1 MPLLAAGS
9 LAEVFQQNRCQNQK
23 TQPKTSVREKR
34 DLLYGRSNMFLAE
47 KEAQEGDSGVRWC
60 VQGRMGPI
68 SYLQLQ
74 SGFLC
79 LAHKPA

>member
-9 LAEVFQQNRCQNQK
+9 LAEVFQRNPCQNQK